1 MTTLPTDALEEQ
13 SKTNPDKTA
22 FVYGGDVWTYEVL
35 AAESERLARGL
46 LSQGIKT
53 GDRVVLHML
62 NRPEMIIAYYAC
74 FHIGA
79 IVMPLRTAYKAAELK
94 PILQRVQPSLYLG
107 ETDLYQQVA
116 AIDPSI
122 LPGDKRIIVNAG
134 GEALGSQ
141 RWFKL
146 LERSDKVQTFT
157 LPDIHA
163 PAVLISTSGTTGVP
177 KLVVHTQA
185 TLAES
190 AEAFQHLRLDGS
202 HRAVECLSMAH
213 AGGLFTVLAYV
224 RFGVPFVL
232 LNGFDADAVLD
243 VIEGHGT
250 TWLIAMTGMMAE
262 LLLRQKARPRK
273 MDSLR
278 FCVTGGDVCPA
289 WVQAAFASH
298 FGVPL
303 HILWAASETFDSLTC
318 GVKPGSAL
326 RIVNDAQVRLVDE
339 HGVPVPKGKDGE
351 LLVRGPG
358 VSPGYWAGPGKIEGA
373 PQDGWYRTGDIM
385 RQDLKGGL
393 WFVSRKKDIIIRG
406 GTNISPVEVERALV
420 DAHPAIK
427 EAAVVGVPDDV
438 LGERV
443 AGFVQLVKGTQ
454 QVALEQVLATL
465 RARLAEYKVPE
476 HLKIIDVIPR
486 NELGKVDRKKLVS
499 MIQIAPTTG
508 GFN

>member
-1 MTTLPTDALEEQ
+1 MTTLPTDALEQQ

-22 FVYGGDVWTYEVL
+22 FVYGGDVWTYKLL

-74 FHIGA
+74 FRIGA

-94 PILQRVQPSLYLG
+94 PILQRVQPCLYLG
-107 ETDLYQQVA
+107 EADLYQQVA
-116 AIDPSI
+116 SIDASI

-134 GEALGSQ
+134 GEAPGSQ

-146 LERSDKVQTFT
+146 LERSDKVQAFT
-157 LPDIHA
+157 GPDIQA
-163 PAVLISTSGTTGVP
+163 LAVLISTSGTTGVP
-177 KLVVHTQA
+177 KLVIHTQA
-185 TLAES
+185 TLAENT
-190 AEAFQHLRLDGS
+190 EAFQHLGLDGS
-202 HRAVECLSMAH
+202 HSAVECLSMAH
-213 AGGLFTVLAYV
+213 VGGLFTVLAYV

-243 VIEGHGT
+243 SIERHSS

-298 FGVPL
+298 FGIRL
-303 HILWAASETFDSLTC
+303 HTLWAASETFGSLTC
-318 GVKPGSAL
+318 GLKPGSAM

-351 LLVRGPG
+351 LLVRGLG
-358 VSPGYWAGPGKIEGA
+358 VSPGYWAGPGKIEEA

-406 GTNISPVEVERALV
+406 GTNISPVEVECALV

-427 EAAVVGVPDDV
+427 EAAVVGVPDEV

-443 AGFVQLVKGTQ
+443 AGFVQLAEGAQ

-465 RARLAEYKVPE
+465 RVRLAEYKVPE
-476 HLKIIDVIPR
+476 HLRIVDVIPR
-486 NELGKVDRKKLVS
+486 NQLGKVDRKKLVS
-499 MIQIAPTTG
+499 MIQITPTTG
-508 GFN
+508 GFK